1 MNQSIVCEKIKK
13 QLKKNQPSHAYSTWF
28 EPINPIAFNNN
39 TLVLELPNQFF
50 FEWIQTH
57 YKDTILKTGI
67 GLIND
72 LLEIKYTV
80 SPESQ
85 KISEAPTKDKGF
97 SKNNIPTTKQR
108 HPQINPQYTLKSFI
122 EGKHNEFARAAAKN
136 VSKTPGQQAFNPLVI

>member
-1 MNQSIVCEKIKK
+1 MNQSIIWGKIKK

-28 EPINPIAFNNN
+28 EPISPIAFNNS

-57 YKDTILKTGI
+57 YKDTILQTGI

-85 KISEAPTKDKGF
+85 KIPF
-97 SKNNIPTTKQR
+97 S
-108 HPQINPQYTLKSFI
+108 
-122 EGKHNEFARAAAKN
+122 A
-136 VSKTPGQQAFNPLVI
+136 